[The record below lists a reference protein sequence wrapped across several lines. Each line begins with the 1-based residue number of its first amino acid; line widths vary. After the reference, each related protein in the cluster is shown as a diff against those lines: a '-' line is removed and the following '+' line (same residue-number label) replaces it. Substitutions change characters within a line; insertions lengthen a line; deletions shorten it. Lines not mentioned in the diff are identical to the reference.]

1 MSDPL
6 ANLLALLPK
15 PQDGKAWQER
25 IHDLTRPMT
34 APPKEKK

>member
-1 MSDPL
+1 MTDEL
-6 ANLLALLPK
+6 TALLALLPR

-25 IHDLTRPMT
+25 IHDDTRPMT